1 MGNLIASCCGTAGNW
16 TDNDLQ
22 NSYKNNNLIPSEY
35 DTATAKSHNSNLSL
49 SSSSIGSEKVLD
61 QEPPSLPPSLPPRIQ
76 ERKESSSSSSSSS
89 SESEEEDGDDKD
101 TAGEANNEVESSL
114 IVGNDQCVK
123 ERDNTDHS
131 DNNREQE
138 SDTEEVGTVE
148 TENHE
153 D

>member
-1 MGNLIASCCGTAGNW
+1 MGNLIASCCGTA
-16 TDNDLQ
+16 
-22 NSYKNNNLIPSEY
+22 EY

-89 SESEEEDGDDKD
+89 SDSDDDEGGDDNVPEESKEKEEENVGE
-101 TAGEANNEVESSL
+101 EANNAIEKSL
-114 IVGNDQCVK
+114 IVENEQCVNEK
-123 ERDNTDHS
+123 DNTDHS
-131 DNNREQE
+131 DNACEHA
-138 SDTEEVGTVE
+138 SDNEEV
-148 TENHE
+148 ENAV